1 MKLRQLFREKVSFE
15 NKGDITYQKNVKS
28 YIKGFLDGQK
38 IEIENNKIIIES
50 LHGKDI
56 SGHLFALASK
66 LNNYTNYNVFIVAK
80 DTVRAE
86 NLLNN
91 YSLKNIKVVKH
102 MSYEYG
108 FYLATSQVLINDN
121 TFYPFFSKREGQK
134 Y

>member
-1 MKLRQLFREKVSFE
+1 MLNL
-15 NKGDITYQKNVKS
+15 IL
-28 YIKGFLDGQK
+28 KGFRRPK
-38 IEIENNKIIIES
+38 IEIDNNKIIIES

-66 LNNYTNYNVFIVAK
+66 LNNYTNYSVFIVAK

-91 YSLKNIKVVKH
+91 YSLK
-102 MSYEYG
+102 
-108 FYLATSQVLINDN
+108 
-121 TFYPFFSKREGQK
+121 K

>member
-1 MKLRQLFREKVSFE
+1 MLNL
-15 NKGDITYQKNVKS
+15 IL
-28 YIKGFLDGQK
+28 KGFRRPK
-38 IEIENNKIIIES
+38 IEIDNNKIIIES

-66 LNNYTNYNVFIVAK
+66 LNNYTNYSVFIVAK

-108 FYLATSQVLINDN
+108 FI
-121 TFYPFFSKREGQK
+121 
-134 Y
+134 